1 MKNLHNYEPYVAFIF
16 AASLGYAYGMIMFKE
31 FSLVS
36 HVFS

>member
-1 MKNLHNYEPYVAFIF
+1 MKNLNKYEPYVAFLF
-16 AASLGYAYGMIMFKE
+16 AVSVGYAYGMIMFKE